1 MPPQSQF
8 LFSHTVE
15 QFIAD
20 LFATW
25 NAHDIERMLAFY
37 ALDYEGM
44 DVSQAQP
51 QQGADGIRVMFERIV
66 RGFPDVQFTLD
77 QTVIQGSEVVLVW
90 TARGTH
96 RGYIMNIPPT
106 GRAISARGVSV
117 LTIEDGKIK
126 KGLYI
131 WDVAAIL
138 RGIGLLPEL

>member
-1 MPPQSQF
+1 MGQQSQF
-8 LFSHTVE
+8 LFSHRVE

-25 NAHDIERMLAFY
+25 NAHDIERMMTFY
-37 ALDYEGM
+37 AHDYEGT

-51 QQGADGIRVMFERIV
+51 QQGTDGVRAMFERIV

-77 QTVIQGSEVVLVW
+77 QTVVQDSQIVLVW

-96 RGYIMNIPPT
+96 QGHIMNIPPT
-106 GRAISARGVSV
+106 GRTVAARGVSV
-117 LTIEDGKIK
+117 LTIHDGKIT

-131 WDVAAIL
+131 WDVAAII